1 MSDVPDKIMKAAM
14 EAYESLSVAC
24 ISSRPIDFRAEDIVI
39 VARALMAA
47 DEAATK
53 RAALQPRV
61 APWMLACFGEEISAD
76 KVERRHRF
84 TEEALELLQAMD
96 GTRDEALQLVDYVF
110 GRPKGDPHQEVG
122 GVMITLAALCLAAD
136 MDMHQAGEDELARI
150 WTKVEKIRAKQAA
163 KPKFSVLPAAILKG
177 EA

>member
-53 RAALQPRV
+53 RERAAREWQPIET
-61 APWMLACFGEEISAD
+61 APKDDTGFLAYWPISETQWCIVTCWWKTTGAAGPGWHTVD
-76 KVERRHRF
+76 LFDDDSER
-84 TEEALELLQAMD
+84 LIL
-96 GTRDEALQLVDYVF
+96 
-110 GRPKGDPHQEVG
+110 P
-122 GVMITLAALCLAAD
+122 
-136 MDMHQAGEDELARI
+136 
-150 WTKVEKIRAKQAA
+150 TKWQ
-163 KPKFSVLPAAILKG
+163 PLPAPPILKG

>member
-1 MSDVPDKIMKAAM
+1 MSDIPDKIMKAAM

-53 RAALQPRV
+53 RERER
-61 APWMLACFGEEISAD
+61 CISVVQGIAD
-76 KVERRHRF
+76 RH
-84 TEEALELLQAMD
+84 
-96 GTRDEALQLVDYVF
+96 
-110 GRPKGDPHQEVG
+110 
-122 GVMITLAALCLAAD
+122 TLAASSCHLDGEKDAAALASYC
-136 MDMHQAGEDELARI
+136 ARSI
-150 WTKVEKIRAKQAA
+150 DDI
-163 KPKFSVLPAAILKG
+163 AAILKG